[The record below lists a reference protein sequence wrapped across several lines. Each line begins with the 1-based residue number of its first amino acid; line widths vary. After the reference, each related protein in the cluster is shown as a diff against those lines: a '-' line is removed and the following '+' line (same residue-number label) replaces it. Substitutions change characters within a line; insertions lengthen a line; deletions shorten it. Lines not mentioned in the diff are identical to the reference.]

1 MTDNICGAK
10 DLIKKSIHLA
20 TICKNCKDEEK
31 EKRLWKIACSY
42 ITKAKELVPE
52 EEWFQVFTTLELQCL
67 QNGFPHPM
75 QISFFEDDENQ
86 QYLPPVP
93 SEWDNI
99 NNLKSQ
105 IKHLEDEKRK
115 IEEYTNRMD
124 LQRRQ
129 YERLEKKHNLFME
142 KAEKEQYQL
151 QQEMKV
157 ILKNQEENAQIL
169 LLASQSK
176 NELQELRENSTFMEK
191 EINRL
196 KEKIASIYDK
206 NRQEMTRL
214 NLELDS
220 AHYNIESISD
230 ELQTTRTSLT
240 KILEQNQK
248 LQQNI
253 KSLEHDKNELSDH
266 IQSYQAICKI
276 LIPSLNDFQ
285 QELLKDV
292 LSKMETLSHI

>member
-1 MTDNICGAK
+1 MAENICGAQ

-42 ITKAKELVPE
+42 IIKAKEMVPE
-52 EEWFQVFTTLELQCL
+52 KDWSQNFTTLELQCL

-93 SEWDNI
+93 SEWDHI
-99 NNLKSQ
+99 DYLKNQ

-115 IEEYTNRMD
+115 IEEYTNYMD

-129 YERLEKKHNLFME
+129 YERLEKKHNLFMD
-142 KAEKEQYQL
+142 KAENEQYQL
-151 QQEMKV
+151 QQEMK
-157 ILKNQEENAQIL
+157 ILLKNQEDNAQIL
-169 LLASQSK
+169 LLASRSK
-176 NELQELRENSTFMEK
+176 NELQELRDNSTFMEK

-196 KEKIASIYDK
+196 KEKIATIYEK
-206 NRQEMTRL
+206 NRQEMSRL
-214 NLELDS
+214 SLELDS
-220 AHYNIESISD
+220 AHYNVETISD
-230 ELQTTRTSLT
+230 ELQTTRTSFT
-240 KILEQNQK
+240 KILEQNQQ
-248 LQQNI
+248 LDQMVCN
-253 KSLEHDKNELSDH
+253 LEQDKVELNNH

-276 LIPSLNDFQ
+276 LIPSLNESQ

-292 LSKMETLSHI
+292 LSKIETLSLM